1 MNEELANCS
10 RGRVLWLLF
19 WNFFKIA
26 LFVVGGGFAIIL
38 AAEESFVKRLRWL
51 KEGELL
57 DMLTVIQ
64 SVPGLTAGNAAIYV
78 GYRAAGHAGA
88 LIALFGVALPS
99 FTVITL
105 LSMGLD
111 FLPLDNLYLQS
122 AFIGVRTAMAGLMIA
137 TVARLWRKIMSG
149 FFPWFVMLAC
159 FLLMTFTKVNP
170 GWLIAGSM
178 AAGIASAFMP
188 VRPGRR
194 AEESRGVA
202 TLLLLFVLFVYFG
215 LLCFGGGAVLVN
227 FYIHELV
234 ELRHWLTLDEL
245 ADMVAISQVT
255 PGPIGVNI
263 ATFIGYRQG
272 GIPGAA
278 IATIGLL
285 FPSYWLMMGGLK
297 SLDKWEHSRI
307 VGGIMAG
314 IRPATIG
321 LMITVTLVYLEM
333 SLFTAAVPW
342 RGIVD
347 WTAGNSADF
356 GGFGLRLLMLPVLA
370 VSTWALYKSKC
381 SIMAAIFTSA
391 AAGALCAPWL

>member
-188 VRPGRR
+188 R

-272 GIPGAA
+272 GFRARP
-278 IATIGLL
+278 LPL
-285 FPSYWLMMGGLK
+285 SDCCFPPTG
-297 SLDKWEHSRI
+297 
-307 VGGIMAG
+307 
-314 IRPATIG
+314 
-321 LMITVTLVYLEM
+321 
-333 SLFTAAVPW
+333 
-342 RGIVD
+342 
-347 WTAGNSADF
+347 
-356 GGFGLRLLMLPVLA
+356 
-370 VSTWALYKSKC
+370 
-381 SIMAAIFTSA
+381 
-391 AAGALCAPWL
+391 

>member
-1 MNEELANCS
+1 MNEELANCP
-10 RGRVLWLLF
+10 RGRVLRLLF

-137 TVARLWRKIMSG
+137 TVARLWSKIMSG

-159 FLLMTFTKVNP
+159 FLLMTFTQVNP

-178 AAGIASAFMP
+178 AAGVASAFMS
-188 VRPGRR
+188 R

-215 LLCFGGGAVLVN
+215 LLCFGGGV
-227 FYIHELV
+227 V

-255 PGPIGVNI
+255 PGPIGVNL
-263 ATFIGYRQG
+263 ATFIGYRQS

-307 VGGIMAG
+307 VGSIMAG

-321 LMITVTLVYLEM
+321 LMIAVTLVYLEM

-391 AAGALCAPWL
+391 AAGMLCAPWL